1 MAEIIS
7 KIKSKYILEKI
18 FAHINYKTVLK
29 LTKYNKH
36 IQNKLGLNID
46 LFKEWSSYKFEE
58 RTIINHGI
66 NASGCEKCFCSCCC
80 SFIIFNYVLIVA
92 SILASKG
99 AFNESNTKDNYD
111 KNYSKI
117 IDKINY
123 SLFGFL
129 AYIIISNI
137 LIIFWLFNN
146 CENDYGQKKIIKI
159 IISTFLFFI
168 YIFYEILIII
178 KLYYS
183 YKIKKK
189 VTWFIICDYIL
200 IILLFLYIFVIM
212 IHLIVYCALAGE
224 SANRIKKL
232 FLIKF
237 RDIKIN
243 DYELPDDFSEM
254 TENGKRKLILDN
266 QDKYEIPISE
276 YEKNL
281 ISSINNFRKE
291 NNIGELSCDEKIF
304 YKDLIID
311 KYAGHIFS
319 KFENLFELSNTNYL
333 FKYPL
338 DEFKKQFDK
347 REKNIINILLKDN
360 LEKIIIIQKEPYE
373 FINIFESQKII
384 KPSDID
390 IHIQL
395 PSEIIRFEYKA

>member
-1 MAEIIS
+1 MT
-7 KIKSKYILEKI
+7 
-18 FAHINYKTVLK
+18 H
-29 LTKYNKH
+29 
-36 IQNKLGLNID
+36 
-46 LFKEWSSYKFEE
+46 
-58 RTIINHGI
+58 
-66 NASGCEKCFCSCCC
+66 
-80 SFIIFNYVLIVA
+80 
-92 SILASKG
+92 
-99 AFNESNTKDNYD
+99 
-111 KNYSKI
+111 
-117 IDKINY
+117 
-123 SLFGFL
+123 
-129 AYIIISNI
+129 
-137 LIIFWLFNN
+137 LII
-146 CENDYGQKKIIKI
+146 
-159 IISTFLFFI
+159 
-168 YIFYEILIII
+168 
-178 KLYYS
+178 
-183 YKIKKK
+183 
-189 VTWFIICDYIL
+189 
-200 IILLFLYIFVIM
+200 
-212 IHLIVYCALAGE
+212 YCSLAGE
-224 SANRIKKL
+224 SGNRIKKL

-281 ISSINNFRKE
+281 TLSINDFRKE

>member
-58 RTIINHGI
+58 RTIINHGF
-66 NASGCEKCFCSCCC
+66 NASGCEKYFCSCCC

-137 LIIFWLFNN
+137 LIIFWLFDN

-168 YIFYEILIII
+168 YIVYEILIII

-212 IHLIVYCALAGE
+212 IHLIIYCALAGE
-224 SANRIKKL
+224 SVNRIKKL